1 MAYISTEI
9 LSFSGVIS
17 ILVCGIFMSHYLW
30 YNLSIN
36 GRISTGYNKIFFLK
50 YILIIKLWFRITFQF
65 LAVIAEA
72 SLYMYLGLSFW
83 HIVHDYWWSW
93 TFVVG
98 GIIICIIARFC
109 GVFVLSW
116 IAILYENLNLK
127 IVHIPYKNF
136 FHYYRIKKR
145 RNWRLNR
152 YEMWIIWFSGI
163 IRGAIAFALIQTLP
177 SSE

>member
-36 GRISTGYNKIFFLK
+36 GRISTG
-50 YILIIKLWFRITFQF
+50 ITFQF

-116 IAILYENLNLK
+116 IAIL
-127 IVHIPYKNF
+127 
-136 FHYYRIKKR
+136 IKKR